1 MTPLTLFDVL
11 YFSVFYFAFLFSLGK
26 AFRILL
32 QHLLRE
38 KSLEYSLV
46 ESISLDLAVGTAL
59 TLLLVL
65 LLTFFGRLLSPLS
78 VYGIFVS
85 SLLVVLFDGI
95 RRRRTLYITLL
106 DEALPLFLVFLA
118 LLLRLVPSLGL
129 YVHGG
134 DDPKLYS
141 LVTMRILEEGGYT
154 QSWGSYALPD
164 WNIATDSH
172 LFMEGFEALAA
183 SFQLLTGLAVP
194 KVVLLSSMLYSG
206 LVPLSLYSLAKHLYG
221 DNRVA
226 AFAALLI
233 GLISPTPL
241 LFAEWGG
248 HGELVAGYFLL
259 PTVLTLM
266 LAFLRREWSRQSF
279 VLASILAAGMMMNQV
294 LSAAYLWAFLLPILL
309 YKSLKS
315 DLLPLILCTAS
326 FAAAV
331 LLTAPVYV
339 PALLE
344 SLSSS
349 KTLPPGIFG
358 WGAAEEY
365 TFLKGTDLL
374 GSILNLPMLF
384 AHLWSPAI
392 TLLGLAGLLF
402 SLKEK
407 RSQGLSLI
415 AWGALLFLINE
426 NNPFGLY
433 LVTFPLWHLLYP
445 ERLALIMVLPLS
457 LLGGYGL
464 RQLTRTLPN
473 KFRSMPKKLW
483 LTLILLLLVPDALY
497 RVIQMS
503 QVPARAS
510 PVTQQDMEAFLWIRD
525 NVPVDSLILVSN
537 ADAGQ
542 WIPVFTGRRVFP
554 LEVVMNN
561 PEKVAA
567 GRSLTQLL
575 LLNASDPEVRDIVE
589 DADVRYVY
597 IGAKTIFNRQK
608 FNYDALLGTGLF
620 RAVYSDG
627 ANLSVSSVI
636 ILEVLQP

>member
-1 MTPLTLFDVL
+1 MTPLSPFEIL
-11 YFSVFYFAFLFSLGK
+11 YFSVFYFAFLLSLGK

-59 TLLLVL
+59 IPLLVL
-65 LLTFFGRLLSPLS
+65 LLTFIGRLLSTTS
-78 VYGIFVS
+78 VYLLFFF
-85 SLLVVLFDGI
+85 SLLIVLFDSI
-95 RRRRTLYITLL
+95 RKRRPLYFTPLG
-106 DEALPLFLVFLA
+106 EVLPLFLVFLA
-118 LLLRLVPSLGL
+118 LVLRLVPSLGL

-141 LVTMRILEEGGYT
+141 LVTLRILENGGYT
-154 QSWGSYALPD
+154 QSWGSYALPN
-164 WNIATDSH
+164 WNVATDSH

-183 SFQLLTGLAVP
+183 SLHLLTGLAVP

-206 LVPLSLYSLAKHLYG
+206 LVSLSLYSLAKKLYG

-233 GLISPTPL
+233 GLVSPTPL

-259 PTVLTLM
+259 PTALLLM
-266 LAFLRREWSRQSF
+266 LAFLRGEWSRQSF
-279 VLASILAAGMMMNQV
+279 VLASVVAAGMMMNQV

-309 YKSLKS
+309 YKILRRN
-315 DLLPLILCTAS
+315 LQPLFLCALS
-326 FAAAV
+326 FAVAV
-331 LLTAPVYV
+331 LFVAPVYV

-344 SLSSS
+344 FLRSSE
-349 KTLPPGIFG
+349 TLPPGIFG

-365 TFLKGTDLL
+365 TFLKGASLL
-374 GSILNLPMLF
+374 GSIVNLPMLF
-384 AHLWSPAI
+384 AHIWSLTL
-392 TLLGLAGLLF
+392 TLLGLVGLLF
-402 SLKEK
+402 SLKE
-407 RSQGLSLI
+407 RNPQGFSLL
-415 AWGALLFLINE
+415 AWGILLFILNE

-433 LVTFPLWHLLYP
+433 LVKFPLWSLLYP
-445 ERLALIMVLPLS
+445 ERLALIMALPVS
-457 LLGGYGL
+457 LLAGYGL
-464 RQLTRTLPN
+464 RQLMRTAPS
-473 KFRSMPKKLW
+473 KVRRIPRRLW
-483 LTLILLLLVPDALY
+483 LTLILLLLVPDALF
-497 RVIQMS
+497 RGFQMS

-510 PVTQQDMEAFLWIRD
+510 PVTQDDLQAFLWIGD
-525 NVPVDSLILVSN
+525 KVPMDSLILVSN

-561 PEKVAA
+561 PEKVVS
-567 GRSLTQLL
+567 GRSLIQML
-575 LLNASDPEVRDIVE
+575 LLNASDPRVRDIVE
-589 DADVRYVY
+589 EVDVRYVY
-597 IGAKTIFNRQK
+597 IGAKTIWDRQK
-608 FNYDALLGTGLF
+608 FDYNALLSTGLF
-620 RAVYSDG
+620 RAVYFNGVD
-627 ANLSVSSVI
+627 LSASSVI